1 MSSIE
6 LTKADR
12 LTDMDTTN
20 ECQSKHNQ
28 GHPTVKAAACDKA
41 GGHTKR
47 NSEYDDL
54 EDITLTLTKVIT
66 ICEPRTK
73 RVRISC
79 LLMLD
84 ICCTFWV

>member
-28 GHPTVKAAACDKA
+28 GHPVAHDKA
-41 GGHTKR
+41 GGHSKR

-54 EDITLTLTKVIT
+54 EDITLTLTKVTT
-66 ICEPRTK
+66 ICEPR
-73 RVRISC
+73 
-79 LLMLD
+79 
-84 ICCTFWV
+84 